1 MKSPRFSKDQA
12 LPSDPFSLFD
22 AFLTDLIIDRAPVDA
37 RTGLSHWFENAD
49 KQEAAKPKI
58 QTRSRRKAKTVLAA
72 A

>member
-37 RTGLSHWFENAD
+37 RTGLSHWFESAD
-49 KQEAAKPKI
+49 KKETAKPK
-58 QTRSRRKAKTVLAA
+58 TRSRRKAKTILAA